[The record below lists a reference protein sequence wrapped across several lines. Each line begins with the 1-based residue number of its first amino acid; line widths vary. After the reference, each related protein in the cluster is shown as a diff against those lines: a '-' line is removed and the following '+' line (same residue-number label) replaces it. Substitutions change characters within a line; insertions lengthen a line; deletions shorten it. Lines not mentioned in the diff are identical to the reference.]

1 MAATVAAGGAP
12 LSGGV
17 AAITRLTPATLAVT
31 TLIWADATIGYLP
44 PGMYAPT
51 LLTGMFLCPRRTPGM
66 VSISMSVSALLCAWA
81 NVRICFWANSISR
94 ITVLGT

>member
-44 PGMYAPT
+44 PGTYAPT
-51 LLTGMFLCPRRTPGM
+51 LLTGMFLCPSRTPGM
-66 VSISMSVSALLCAWA
+66 VSISMSVSALLGDWENGAQA
-81 NVRICFWANSISR
+81 FWANSNAR
-94 ITVLGT
+94 ITVLR